1 MIPTSQAPENSAID
15 RAVEVFLQGFSFTR
29 SRTHPYLV
37 ERVESV
43 SVLRDAPRKRGD
55 YRSEEWVA
63 HGVAPE
69 EMDRIARE
77 NTRGRFSICAI
88 SSINEPQEPL
98 RDKFKALGYRL
109 GTTEPLMVNDLSQ
122 VPTFESPASI
132 QRVATVELAER
143 LARAT
148 RSRPIRPEYF
158 APESPLRQYGALMD
172 GEVVGWV
179 SSIVVEG
186 ATWCSNMY
194 VSPSFRRRGIA
205 RSLLGRMLHDD
216 REAGAQMAVL
226 LASHTGAK
234 LYPVVGY
241 EQIGTLFLFTPK
253 KR

>member
-1 MIPTSQAPENSAID
+1 MIVNNIRPEHSAID

-43 SVLRDAPRKRGD
+43 SVLRDAPHKRGD
-55 YRSEEWVA
+55 YRTEEWVA

-69 EMDRIARE
+69 DVDRIARE
-77 NTRGRFSICAI
+77 NTRGRFSICAL
-88 SSINEPQEPL
+88 SGINEPQEPL
-98 RDKFKALGYRL
+98 HEKFKALGYRL
-109 GTTEPLMVNDLSQ
+109 GTTEPLMVHGLLQ
-122 VPTFESPASI
+122 IPTFESPAANE
-132 QRVATVELAER
+132 RVTTVELAEQ

-158 APESPLRQYGALMD
+158 APESPLRQYVALMD

-179 SSIVVEG
+179 SSIVVG
-186 ATWCSNMY
+186 DATWCSNMY
-194 VSPSFRRRGIA
+194 VNPAFRRRGIA
-205 RSLLGRMLHDD
+205 RSLLSRMLNDD

-226 LASHTGAK
+226 LASHTGTK